1 MRFLMRLALVVL
13 IVAGVF
19 WLVRGGT
26 LREAGRDVGKEVG
39 AAADKARDAIADADV
54 EAIKDE
60 LARTGRVVR
69 RKASGAAIAVAD
81 ATRDARTTA
90 AIKTKLA
97 LDAQLSPL
105 DISVD
110 TTNGL
115 VTLAG
120 RADSPEAVARAMQV
134 ALEQEGVSEVVSTLQ
149 VSQKRPG

>member
-1 MRFLMRLALVVL
+1 MRFLMRLVVVVVVGIL
-13 IVAGVF
+13 WV
-19 WLVRGGT
+19 VRGGT
-26 LREAGRDVGKEVG
+26 LQEAGRDARKEVG

-60 LARTGRVVR
+60 LNRTGRVVR
-69 RKASGAAIAVAD
+69 RKASVAALAVAD

-90 AIKTKLA
+90 AIKTRLA
-97 LDAQLSPL
+97 LDARLSPL

-120 RADSPEAVARAMQV
+120 RADSPEAVARALQV
-134 ALEQEGVSEVVSTLQ
+134 ALEQDGVSEVVSTLQ